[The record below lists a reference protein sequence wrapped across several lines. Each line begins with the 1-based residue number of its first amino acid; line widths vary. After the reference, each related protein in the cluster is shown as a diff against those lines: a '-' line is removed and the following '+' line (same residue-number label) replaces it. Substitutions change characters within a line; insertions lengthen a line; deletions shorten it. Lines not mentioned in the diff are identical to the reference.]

1 VRFLQNIFHYSRPL
15 PHLGRPRMSQD
26 KLVELVRSYAHFL
39 HMRTALEQMA
49 EGAQSNADFASWPSG
64 PTRAQGVAAA
74 DNGGDG
80 IVSEKAQTW
89 LPYDLMGEMIPP
101 PPRNS
106 PDDWIDSLDD
116 GAPAIIAGV
125 GHGGTAQKICILRDG
140 EVVKFC
146 SMTPHGSAILT
157 LKSERQWSVDRPMPQ
172 EAEQVCAINGWQID
186 RDEPD
191 PECRSETGHDGLPRC
206 LAGAQ

>member
-1 VRFLQNIFHYSRPL
+1 MRFLQNIFHYSRPL
-15 PHLGRPRMSQD
+15 PHLRRPRMSQD

-49 EGAQSNADFASWPSG
+49 EGAQSNADFASWPIRLVANERRG

-74 DNGGDG
+74 DNGADG

-101 PPRNS
+101 PRNS
-106 PDDWIDSLDD
+106 SDDWIGSLDD
-116 GAPAIIAGV
+116 AAPAIIAGV

-146 SMTPHGSAILT
+146 SMTPHGS
-157 LKSERQWSVDRPMPQ
+157 
-172 EAEQVCAINGWQID
+172 
-186 RDEPD
+186 
-191 PECRSETGHDGLPRC
+191 RS
-206 LAGAQ
+206 